1 MQSNLFNEVAED
13 FAEHLEFFE
22 GVNVYGCDLAFKIF
36 EDYNASGSA
45 TRNAYA
51 AREWIAENMHEL
63 GNVVEAMRDGWAY
76 EAGADIFNN
85 PEKFQVCVYLWIAS
99 ELCGEL
105 ETVSEFWNDETEL
118 TAELIE
124 KIRAEI
130 KTITEATR

>member
-1 MQSNLFNEVAED
+1 MKSNLFNEIAED

-22 GVNVYGCDLAFKIF
+22 GASVYGADLAFKVF
-36 EDYNASGSA
+36 EDYNASGS
-45 TRNAYA
+45 TTCNRYEA
-51 AREWIAENMHEL
+51 AEWIKKHFNEL
-63 GNVVEAMRDGWAY
+63 GDVVEAMRDGWEY
-76 EAGADIFNN
+76 EAGIDIFDN
-85 PEKFQVCVYLWIAS
+85 PEKFQVCAYLWVAS

-105 ETVSEFWNDETEL
+105 TTVSEFWNDETEL